1 MGEGPRVKCARRR
14 VLANGPRGRMA
25 SAASS
30 RAGKGRRALPEVPY
44 ASVLGAGAIRSLLA
58 GPNGDAVQNVLFVL
72 RQAAHDPA
80 RAKAA
85 PLPRRDGIS
94 FGKSSARSPSGGVSV
109 IGLLGLDPGLCLG
122 MEVCVRPRTLP
133 ATLFL

>member
-1 MGEGPRVKCARRR
+1 
-14 VLANGPRGRMA
+14 MA

-94 FGKSSARSPSGGVSV
+94 FGKSSARSPSGGVSF
-109 IGLLGLDPGLCLG
+109 IGLLGWRCVYARPRIETRVSTVNLTIPEIMDFPFGALTGGHEPLDP
-122 MEVCVRPRTLP
+122 
-133 ATLFL
+133 